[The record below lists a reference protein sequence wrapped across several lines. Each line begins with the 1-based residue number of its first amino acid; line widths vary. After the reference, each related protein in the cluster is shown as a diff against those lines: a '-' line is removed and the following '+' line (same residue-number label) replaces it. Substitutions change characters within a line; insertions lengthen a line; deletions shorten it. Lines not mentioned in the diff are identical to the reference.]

1 MSTCI
6 KYVRYQTAALVSICL
21 LTLPAFAEEEVK
33 GVLDRLLAA
42 PTIKTAEGFR
52 AEVLTPPGHLY
63 DPLWL
68 QAQGEAIW
76 LNDDGGEEGE
86 KGSRIVAI
94 SKEGKVSEFIG
105 LGRLLPVTGYGVAPA
120 SFGPF
125 AGHIYSLA
133 QGKVAA
139 PGATENHVIQ
149 RVDPKSKDNATV
161 VCTLKETGKTN
172 KGVSGFGVDA
182 RFGPAGSPFA
192 DRFFA
197 VAAFN
202 NTIYQVKADN
212 SCSPFVTFD
221 GAVAGAP
228 MALAFSTDGKSML
241 VSLKKGGILEP
252 PTEGSGIIVQVSPD
266 GKVEEKPVVTGL
278 SQPMGIMIAPASFGS
293 YSGQIFV
300 ADVANIQA
308 PVPMTQALNTD
319 GKVYRVG
326 ADGKPQLVASGFIN
340 PVGMLVVDG
349 ALWVTDINGDF
360 IAGKRE
366 LPDGFIVKLTP
377 SGK

>member
-1 MSTCI
+1 MRKFL
-6 KYVRYQTAALVSICL
+6 KYTGCQTAAILSLSL
-21 LTLPAFAEEEVK
+21 LALQAFAEEEVK
-33 GVLDRLLAA
+33 GLLDRLMVA
-42 PTIKTAEGFR
+42 PTIKTVEGFR
-52 AEVLTPPGHLY
+52 ADMLIPPGEFY

-68 QAQGEAIW
+68 HSQKDSVW

-86 KGSRIVAI
+86 KGSRIVSI
-94 SKEGKVSEFIG
+94 STDGKISELVG
-105 LGRLLPVTGYGVAPA
+105 LGRLLPVTGYDVAPA
-120 SFGPF
+120 SFGAF
-125 AGHIYSLA
+125 AGHIYSIA
-133 QGKVAA
+133 QAKVAA
-139 PGATENHVIQ
+139 PGATANHVIQ
-149 RVDPKSKDNATV
+149 RIDPKSQGNATV

-182 RFGPAGSPFA
+182 RFGPAGSAFA

-202 NTIYQVKADN
+202 NTIYQVTADN
-212 SCSPFVTFD
+212 TCSPFVTFD
-221 GAVAGAP
+221 GAVTGAP
-228 MALAFSTDGKSML
+228 MALAFSADGKSML
-241 VSLKKGGILEP
+241 VTLKKGGILEP
-252 PTEGSGIIVQVSPD
+252 PTEGSGIVVRVSSA
-266 GKVEEKPVVTGL
+266 GKVDENPVVQGL
-278 SQPMGIMIAPASFGS
+278 SQPMGIMIAPASFGA
-293 YSGQIFV
+293 YGGQIFV
-300 ADVANIQA
+300 ADAANIQA

-326 ADGKPQLVASGFIN
+326 DDGKPQLVASGFIN

-377 SGK
+377 NSK